1 VQRRGEPSKLQ
12 KIGAIWDDRAVGGV
26 LELGLSDSSLAADEL
41 VVVSPDELSRIWHK
55 HAARLLLIARAIGEP
70 AEDAVQEAFIRL
82 AQQVALP
89 DEPLAWLVRV
99 VRNQLIQWHRSG
111 VRRNHRNERAATERG
126 WFTTVD
132 HADSLDAGELT
143 LALQR
148 LPDVQREIVVLH
160 LWGEMSFEQIAET
173 VALSRSTAH
182 RRYLEAI
189 QTLRTCFDCPQQD
202 GRS

>member
-1 VQRRGEPSKLQ
+1 MIP
-12 KIGAIWDDRAVGGV
+12 
-26 LELGLSDSSLAADEL
+26 
-41 VVVSPDELSRIWHK
+41 PDELSRIWHK
-55 HAARLLLIARAIGEP
+55 QAARLLLIARAIGEP
-70 AEDAVQEAFIRL
+70 AEDAVQEAFVRL
-82 AQQVALP
+82 AQQASLP

-111 VRRNHRNERAATERG
+111 VRRDRRHERVASQRD
-126 WFTTVD
+126 WFTDVN
-132 HADSLDAGELT
+132 HADRLDAGELT

-148 LPDVQREIVVLH
+148 LPDAQREIVVLH

-173 VALSRSTAH
+173 VDLSRSTAH

-189 QTLRTCFDCPQQD
+189 HTLRTRFDCPQQE